1 MIIINVEVIM
11 MSLFEKIKAKL
22 FRENN
27 TKNQKTLD
35 NNDEGLK
42 ELQKMAFRIQL
53 DKEIKNASIQDK
65 QEVNPVEKPVEESTD
80 LTKEE
85 LK

>member
-1 MIIINVEVIM
+1 M

>member
-1 MIIINVEVIM
+1 M

-53 DKEIKNASIQDK
+53 DKEIKNASI
-65 QEVNPVEKPVEESTD
+65 
-80 LTKEE
+80 
-85 LK
+85 